1 MFVFSSKTQVNKKF
15 RFQELFKLMSADK
28 AVRADAKTVLSVTLA
43 NVLSSDTLN
52 LPANGKVKEIYV
64 FDIELSSKTI
74 PALFISALDKAINL
88 HTIFVLHHD
97 RKEMLYG
104 AYKERTEKGV
114 KIGKY
119 YGTDWKDQSEQ
130 ITVPLDVTSLDEI
143 YKSMVC
149 TLIPLEAG
157 KEETTSDFVARY
169 EQVTKLQ
176 KEIDKLQHMVD
187 FEKQSKKRFELNEQL
202 KQMKTDLQQLTNK
215 EKNNG

>member
-28 AVRADAKTVLSVTLA
+28 AVRSDAKTVLSVTLA

-52 LPANGKVKEIYV
+52 LPAKGKVKEIYV

-88 HTIFVLHHD
+88 HTIFALHYD

-119 YGTDWKDQSEQ
+119 YATDWKDQSEQ
-130 ITVPLDVTSLDEI
+130 IIVPLDVTSLDEI
-143 YKSMVC
+143 YKSMIC
-149 TLIPLEAG
+149 TLIPLESG

-187 FEKQSKKRFELNEQL
+187 AEKQSKKRFELNEQL
-202 KQMKTDLQQLTNK
+202 KQMKK
-215 EKNNG
+215 EMSLIC

>member
-1 MFVFSSKTQVNKKF
+1 
-15 RFQELFKLMSADK
+15 MSADK

>member
-1 MFVFSSKTQVNKKF
+1 
-15 RFQELFKLMSADK
+15 MSADK
-28 AVRADAKTVLSVTLA
+28 AVRSDAKTVLSVTLA

-52 LPANGKVKEIYV
+52 LPAKGKVKEIYV

-119 YGTDWKDQSEQ
+119 YGTGWKDQSEQ

-143 YKSMVC
+143 YKSMIC
-149 TLIPLEAG
+149 TLIPLDAVD
-157 KEETTSDFVARY
+157 EESTSDFVARY
-169 EQVTKLQ
+169 EQVTKLK
-176 KEIDKLQHMVD
+176 KEIDKLQHHVD
-187 FEKQSKKRFELNEQL
+187 AEKQSKKRFEFNEQL

-215 EKNNG
+215 ENNNG

>member
-28 AVRADAKTVLSVTLA
+28 AVKVDAKTVLSVTLA

-52 LPANGKVKEIYV
+52 LPTKGKVKEIYV

-74 PALFISALDKAINL
+74 PALFISTLNKAINL

-97 RKEMLYG
+97 GKEMLYG

-119 YGTDWKDQSEQ
+119 YGTDWKDQREQ

-143 YKSMVC
+143 YKAMIGM
-149 TLIPLEAG
+149 LIPLDAVD
-157 KEETTSDFVARY
+157 EENTSDFVARY
-169 EQVTKLQ
+169 EQVTKLK
-176 KEIDKLQHMVD
+176 KEIDKLQSRVD
-187 FEKQSKKRFELNEQL
+187 AEKQSKKRFEFNEQL
-202 KQMKTDLQQLTNK
+202 KQMKK
-215 EKNNG
+215 ELEEIC

>member
-1 MFVFSSKTQVNKKF
+1 MFDFSSKTQVNKKF

-28 AVRADAKTVLSVTLA
+28 AVRVDAKTVLSVTLA

-52 LPANGKVKEIYV
+52 LPAKGKVKEIYV

-88 HTIFVLHHD
+88 HTIFVLHYY

-114 KIGKY
+114 KIAKY

-143 YKSMVC
+143 YKAMIGM
-149 TLIPLEAG
+149 LIPLDAVD
-157 KEETTSDFVARY
+157 EENTSDFVARY
-169 EQVTKLQ
+169 EQVTKLK
-176 KEIDKLQHMVD
+176 KEIDKLQRHVD
-187 FEKQSKKRFELNEQL
+187 AEKHSKKRFELNEQL
-202 KQMKTDLQQLTNK
+202 KQMKTDLQQMTN
-215 EKNNG
+215 

>member
-15 RFQELFKLMSADK
+15 RFQELFKLMPADK

-52 LPANGKVKEIYV
+52 LPAKGKVKEIYV
-64 FDIELSSKTI
+64 FDIELSSKAI

-88 HTIFVLHHD
+88 HTIFVLHYD

-143 YKSMVC
+143 YKAMID
-149 TLIPLEAG
+149 TLIPLDAVD
-157 KEETTSDFVARY
+157 EENTSDFVARY
-169 EQVTKLQ
+169 EQVTKLK
-176 KEIDKLQHMVD
+176 KEIDKLQRQVD
-187 FEKQSKKRFELNEQL
+187 VEKQSKKRFELNEQL
-202 KQMKTDLQQLTNK
+202 KQMKTNLQQLTNK
-215 EKNNG
+215 ENNNG

>member
-15 RFQELFKLMSADK
+15 RLQELFKQTAADK

-43 NVLSSDTLN
+43 NVLSNDTLN
-52 LPANGKVKEIYV
+52 LPTKGKVKEIYV

-74 PALFISALDKAINL
+74 PILFISALDKAINF
-88 HTIFVLHHD
+88 HTIFALHYD
-97 RKEMLYG
+97 GKEMLYG

-119 YGTDWKDQSEQ
+119 YGTDWKDQNEQ
-130 ITVPLDVTSLDEI
+130 ISIPLDATSLDEI
-143 YKSMVC
+143 YKAMLC
-149 TLIPLEAG
+149 MLIPLESG
-157 KEETTSDFVARY
+157 KEETAGDFVARY

-187 FEKQSKKRFELNEQL
+187 SEKQSKKRFEFNEQL
-202 KQMKTDLQQLTNK
+202 KQMKREMSLIC
-215 EKNNG
+215 

>member
-52 LPANGKVKEIYV
+52 LPAKGKVKEIYV

-114 KIGKY
+114 KIAKY
-119 YGTDWKDQSEQ
+119 YGTNWKDQSEQ
-130 ITVPLDVTSLDEI
+130 ITVPLDVTSIDEI
-143 YKSMVC
+143 YKAMIC
-149 TLIPLEAG
+149 TLIPLESG
-157 KEETTSDFVARY
+157 KEEMTSDFVARY

-187 FEKQSKKRFELNEQL
+187 AEKQSKKRFELNEQL
-202 KQMKTDLQQLTNK
+202 KQMKTDLQQLTSK
-215 EKNNG
+215 ENNNG

>member
-1 MFVFSSKTQVNKKF
+1 MFIFSSKTQVNKKF
-15 RFQELFKLMSADK
+15 RLQELFKQTAADK

-52 LPANGKVKEIYV
+52 LPAKGKVKEIYV

-74 PALFISALDKAINL
+74 PILFISALDKAINF

-97 RKEMLYG
+97 GKEMLYG
-104 AYKERTEKGV
+104 AYKERTDKGV

-119 YGTDWKDQSEQ
+119 YGTDWKDQNEPIS
-130 ITVPLDVTSLDEI
+130 IPIDATSLDEI
-143 YKSMVC
+143 YKAMLC
-149 TLIPLEAG
+149 TLIPLESG
-157 KEETTSDFVARY
+157 KEETAGDFVARY

-187 FEKQSKKRFELNEQL
+187 SEKQSKKRFEFNEQL
-202 KQMKTDLQQLTNK
+202 KQMKKDLQQLTNK
-215 EKNNG
+215 ENNNG

>member
-28 AVRADAKTVLSVTLA
+28 AVRSDAKTVLSVTLA

-52 LPANGKVKEIYV
+52 LPAKGKVKEIYV

-88 HTIFVLHHD
+88 HTIFVLHYD

-114 KIGKY
+114 KIAKY
-119 YGTDWKDQSEQ
+119 YATDWKDQSEQ
-130 ITVPLDVTSLDEI
+130 IIVPLDVTSLDEI
-143 YKSMVC
+143 YKSMIC
-149 TLIPLEAG
+149 TLIPLESG

-169 EQVTKLQ
+169 ELVTKLQ

-187 FEKQSKKRFELNEQL
+187 AEKQSKKRFELNEQL
-202 KQMKTDLQQLTNK
+202 KQMKTDLQQLTSK
-215 EKNNG
+215 ENNNG

>member
-15 RFQELFKLMSADK
+15 RFQELFKLMLADK

-52 LPANGKVKEIYV
+52 LPAKGKVKEIYV
-64 FDIELSSKTI
+64 FDIELSSKAI

-97 RKEMLYG
+97 GKEMLYG
-104 AYKERTEKGV
+104 AYKERADKGV

-119 YGTDWKDQSEQ
+119 YGTDWKDQNEPIS
-130 ITVPLDVTSLDEI
+130 IPLDATSLDET
-143 YKSMVC
+143 YKAMLC
-149 TLIPLEAG
+149 TLIPLESG

-176 KEIDKLQHMVD
+176 KEIDKLQHKVD
-187 FEKQSKKRFELNEQL
+187 SEKQSKKRFEFNEQL
-202 KQMKTDLQQLTNK
+202 KQMKAYLQQLTNK
-215 EKNNG
+215 ENNNG

>member
-1 MFVFSSKTQVNKKF
+1 
-15 RFQELFKLMSADK
+15 MSADK
-28 AVRADAKTVLSVTLA
+28 AVKADAKTVLSVTLA

-52 LPANGKVKEIYV
+52 LPTKGKVKEIYV

-74 PALFISALDKAINL
+74 PTLFIASLDKAINL

-97 RKEMLYG
+97 GKEMLYG

-130 ITVPLDVTSLDEI
+130 IIVPLDVTSLDEI
-143 YKSMVC
+143 YKAMIG
-149 TLIPLEAG
+149 TLIPLDALD
-157 KEETTSDFVARY
+157 EENTSDFVARY
-169 EQVTKLQ
+169 EQVTKL
-176 KEIDKLQHMVD
+176 KKDIDKLQRHVD
-187 FEKQSKKRFELNEQL
+187 AEKQSKKRFELNEQL

-215 EKNNG
+215 ENNNG

>member
-28 AVRADAKTVLSVTLA
+28 AVKVDAKTVLSVTLA

-52 LPANGKVKEIYV
+52 LPTKGKVKEIYV

-74 PALFISALDKAINL
+74 PALFISTLNKAINL

-97 RKEMLYG
+97 GKEMLYG
-104 AYKERTEKGV
+104 AYKELTEKGV

-143 YKSMVC
+143 YKAMIG
-149 TLIPLEAG
+149 TLIPLDADD
-157 KEETTSDFVARY
+157 EENTSDFVARY
-169 EQVTKLQ
+169 EQVTKLK
-176 KEIDKLQHMVD
+176 KEIDKLQSRVD
-187 FEKQSKKRFELNEQL
+187 AEKQSKKRFELNEQL
-202 KQMKTDLQQLTNK
+202 KQMKK
-215 EKNNG
+215 ELEKIC

>member
-15 RFQELFKLMSADK
+15 RFQELFKLMSADN
-28 AVRADAKTVLSVTLA
+28 AVKVDAKTVLSVTLA

-52 LPANGKVKEIYV
+52 LPTKGKVKEIYV

-74 PALFISALDKAINL
+74 PALFISTLNKAINL

-97 RKEMLYG
+97 GKEMLYG
-104 AYKERTEKGV
+104 AYKELTEKGV

-143 YKSMVC
+143 YKAMIG
-149 TLIPLEAG
+149 TLIPLDADD
-157 KEETTSDFVARY
+157 EENTSDFVARY
-169 EQVTKLQ
+169 EQVTKLK
-176 KEIDKLQHMVD
+176 KEIDKLQSRVD
-187 FEKQSKKRFELNEQL
+187 AEKQSKKRFELNEQL
-202 KQMKTDLQQLTNK
+202 KQMKK
-215 EKNNG
+215 ELEKIC

>member
-1 MFVFSSKTQVNKKF
+1 
-15 RFQELFKLMSADK
+15 MSADK

-52 LPANGKVKEIYV
+52 LPAKGKVKEIYV

-88 HTIFVLHHD
+88 HTIFVLHYD
-97 RKEMLYG
+97 RKEMFYG

-114 KIGKY
+114 KIAKY

-143 YKSMVC
+143 YKAMIC
-149 TLIPLEAG
+149 MLIPLDAVD
-157 KEETTSDFVARY
+157 EENTSDFVARY
-169 EQVTKLQ
+169 EQVTKLK
-176 KEIDKLQHMVD
+176 KEIDKLQRHVD
-187 FEKQSKKRFELNEQL
+187 AEKQSKKRFELNEQL

-215 EKNNG
+215 ENNNG

>member
-52 LPANGKVKEIYV
+52 LPEKGKVKEIYV

-74 PALFISALDKAINL
+74 PALFISMLDKAINL
-88 HTIFVLHHD
+88 HTIFVLHCD

-114 KIGKY
+114 KIAKY

-143 YKSMVC
+143 YKAMIC
-149 TLIPLEAG
+149 MLIPLDAVD
-157 KEETTSDFVARY
+157 EENTSDFVARY
-169 EQVTKLQ
+169 EQVTKLK
-176 KEIDKLQHMVD
+176 KEIDKLQRHVD
-187 FEKQSKKRFELNEQL
+187 AEKQSKKRFELNEQL
-202 KQMKTDLQQLTNK
+202 KQMKIDLQQLTSK
-215 EKNNG
+215 ENNNG

>member
-1 MFVFSSKTQVNKKF
+1 MLVFSSKTQVNKKF

-28 AVRADAKTVLSVTLA
+28 AVKVDAKTVLSVTLA

-52 LPANGKVKEIYV
+52 LPTKGKVKEIYV

-74 PALFISALDKAINL
+74 PALFISTLNKAINL

-97 RKEMLYG
+97 GKEMLYG
-104 AYKERTEKGV
+104 AYKELTEKGV

-143 YKSMVC
+143 YKAMIG
-149 TLIPLEAG
+149 TLIPLDADD
-157 KEETTSDFVARY
+157 EENTSDFVARY
-169 EQVTKLQ
+169 EQVTKLK
-176 KEIDKLQHMVD
+176 KEIDKLQSRVD
-187 FEKQSKKRFELNEQL
+187 AEKQSKKRFELNEQL
-202 KQMKTDLQQLTNK
+202 KQMKK
-215 EKNNG
+215 ELEKIC

>member
-1 MFVFSSKTQVNKKF
+1 
-15 RFQELFKLMSADK
+15 MSADK

-52 LPANGKVKEIYV
+52 LPAKGKVKEIYV

-88 HTIFVLHHD
+88 HTIFVLHYD

-114 KIGKY
+114 KIAKY
-119 YGTDWKDQSEQ
+119 YGTNWKDQSEQ
-130 ITVPLDVTSLDEI
+130 IIVPLVTSLDEI
-143 YKSMVC
+143 YKAMIC
-149 TLIPLEAG
+149 TLIPLDAVD
-157 KEETTSDFVARY
+157 EENTSDFVARY
-169 EQVTKLQ
+169 EQVTKLK
-176 KEIDKLQHMVD
+176 KEIDKLQHHVD
-187 FEKQSKKRFELNEQL
+187 TEKQSKKRFELNEQL

-215 EKNNG
+215 ENNNG

>member
-28 AVRADAKTVLSVTLA
+28 AVRAEAKTMLSVTLA

-52 LPANGKVKEIYV
+52 LPAKGKVKEIYV

-88 HTIFVLHHD
+88 HTIFVLHYD

-114 KIGKY
+114 KIAKY
-119 YGTDWKDQSEQ
+119 YGTNWKDQSEQ
-130 ITVPLDVTSLDEI
+130 IIVPLVTSLDEI
-143 YKSMVC
+143 YKAMIC
-149 TLIPLEAG
+149 TLIPLDAVD
-157 KEETTSDFVARY
+157 EENTSDFVARY
-169 EQVTKLQ
+169 EQVTKLK
-176 KEIDKLQHMVD
+176 KEIDKLQHHVD
-187 FEKQSKKRFELNEQL
+187 AEKQSKKRFELNEQL

-215 EKNNG
+215 ENNNG

>member
-28 AVRADAKTVLSVTLA
+28 AVKADAKTVLSVTLA

-52 LPANGKVKEIYV
+52 LPTKGKVKEIYV

-74 PALFISALDKAINL
+74 PTLFIASLDKAINL

-97 RKEMLYG
+97 GKEMLYG
-104 AYKERTEKGV
+104 AYKARTEKGV

-130 ITVPLDVTSLDEI
+130 IIVPLDVTSLDEI
-143 YKSMVC
+143 YKAMIG
-149 TLIPLEAG
+149 TLIPLDALD
-157 KEETTSDFVARY
+157 EENTSDFVARY
-169 EQVTKLQ
+169 EQVTKL
-176 KEIDKLQHMVD
+176 KKDIDKLQRHVD
-187 FEKQSKKRFELNEQL
+187 AEKQSKKRFELNEQL

-215 EKNNG
+215 ENNNG

>member
-52 LPANGKVKEIYV
+52 LPAKGKVKEIYV

-88 HTIFVLHHD
+88 HTIFVLHYD
-97 RKEMLYG
+97 RKEMFYG

-114 KIGKY
+114 KIAKY
-119 YGTDWKDQSEQ
+119 YGTNWKDQSEQ
-130 ITVPLDVTSLDEI
+130 IIVPLDVTSLDEI
-143 YKSMVC
+143 YKAMIC
-149 TLIPLEAG
+149 TLIPLDALD
-157 KEETTSDFVARY
+157 EENTSDFVARY
-169 EQVTKLQ
+169 EQVTKLK
-176 KEIDKLQHMVD
+176 KEIDKLQHHVD
-187 FEKQSKKRFELNEQL
+187 AEKQSKKRFELNEQL

-215 EKNNG
+215 ENNNG

>member
-74 PALFISALDKAINL
+74 PDLFISALDKAINL

-119 YGTDWKDQSEQ
+119 FGTDWKDQSEQ
-130 ITVPLDVTSLDEI
+130 ISIPLDAASLDEI
-143 YKSMVC
+143 YKAMLC
-149 TLIPLEAG
+149 TLIPLESG
-157 KEETTSDFVARY
+157 REETASDFVARNY
-169 EQVTKLQ
+169 LIRKL
-176 KEIDKLQHMVD
+176 KFEIDKKQRQVD
-187 FEKQSKKRFELNEQL
+187 NERQSKKRFELNDEL
-202 KQMKTDLQQLTNK
+202 KKLKK
-215 EKNNG
+215 ELKKLLN

>member
-74 PALFISALDKAINL
+74 PALFISVLDKVINL

-114 KIGKY
+114 KIAKY

-143 YKSMVC
+143 YKAMIGM
-149 TLIPLEAG
+149 LIPLDAVD
-157 KEETTSDFVARY
+157 EEDTNDFVARY
-169 EQVTKLQ
+169 EQVTKLK
-176 KEIDKLQHMVD
+176 KEIDKLQSRVD
-187 FEKQSKKRFELNEQL
+187 AEKQSKKRFELNEQL
-202 KQMKTDLQQLTNK
+202 KQMKK
-215 EKNNG
+215 ELDEIC